1 MSQVILEKKKQFKS
15 GYAAIVG
22 KPNVGKS
29 TLLNR
34 LVMKKIAAISSK
46 PQTTRNKI
54 TGVVHFLGGQIILLD
69 TPGIHKASSKLNR
82 LMVKASLGTY
92 HDVDVIL
99 FILDAKQGFTENDIF
114 VLDTLKDT
122 KSPKILI
129 INKIDLISKPDLLG
143 VMAEANE
150 KSIFSEI
157 IPVSALR
164 MDGLEGLGKIVLNY
178 LPEGPQYFPEDMT
191 TNCTEEFLVQE
202 IVREKIM
209 QRTHMEVPYSVAVVV
224 EGMQEGHGGV
234 WVIDALIVVEKAS
247 QKKILIGAKGAML
260 KKLGKPAREE
270 IEKRFSCK
278 VYLNLFVKIKNNW
291 SEDNKSLREL
301 GYLNDSNKDR

>member
-1 MSQVILEKKKQFKS
+1 LPLKTTEKFRS

-54 TGVVHFLGGQIILLD
+54 TGVVHFPGGQIILLD
-69 TPGIHKASSKLNR
+69 TPGIHKASSQLNR
-82 LMVKASLGTY
+82 LMVKASLSTY
-92 HDVDVIL
+92 HDVDIIL
-99 FILDAKQGFTENDIF
+99 FVIDARQGFMESDIF
-114 VLDTLKDT
+114 VLDTLKGLECS
-122 KSPKILI
+122 KFLI
-129 INKIDLISKPDLLG
+129 VNKIDLVVKPYLLEL
-143 VMAEANE
+143 MAEAN
-150 KSIFSEI
+150 KKFSFSEA

-164 MDGLEGLGKIVLNY
+164 SDGLEDLGETVLKY

-191 TNCTEEFLVQE
+191 TNCTEEFLVEE

-209 QRTHMEVPYSVAVVV
+209 QRTHMEIPYSVAVVV
-224 EGMQEGHGGV
+224 EGMQEGHSGV
-234 WVIDALIVVEKAS
+234 WVIDALVIVEKPS
-247 QKKILIGAKGAML
+247 QKKILIGTKGAML

-270 IEKRFSCK
+270 IEKRFGCK
-278 VYLNLFVKIKNNW
+278 VYLNLFVKVKNNW
-291 SEDNKSLREL
+291 SEDNRSLRQL
-301 GYLNDSNKDR
+301 GYLNDSNKD

>member
-1 MSQVILEKKKQFKS
+1 MEKKKQFKS

-54 TGVVHFLGGQIILLD
+54 TGVVHFPGGQIILLD

-99 FILDAKQGFTENDIF
+99 FMIDAKQGFTENDIF

-143 VMAEANE
+143 VMAEANK
-150 KSIFSEI
+150 KSIFREI

-164 MDGLEGLGKIVLNY
+164 MDGLEGLGKVVLNY

-191 TNCTEEFLVQE
+191 TDCTEEFLVEE